1 MACLVKYGSNKF
13 LFGVL
18 MSQAYPVT
26 NFYQIILSNLSK
38 KPNKTVI
45 FDGDRKISNAEF
57 KQLVDTV
64 ASYLTETGV
73 KPGDKVALIMANCHM
88 FIVSL
93 FAISKIGAVAVP
105 VNNFLKHDEYAY
117 ILNDSQA
124 KLLFASAKFADE
136 VKGLT
141 IATQVEKVIWVDGAP
156 LENEINI
163 DYEKIISHPRNTVEA
178 VNCGLDDMAIVI
190 YTSGTTGK
198 PKGAMLSYRNFLS
211 IFYGAIEHYRL
222 KEGQA
227 KMICYLPMFHAF
239 TLAVTVLLPIA
250 TNSGVIVVRSI
261 ATKKDFANLLKLV
274 LVYRCQYFAGVPDIF
289 SAMARAKLPWY
300 FHWFHNVKGWVSGAA
315 PLSEDVIKRFSAAF
329 KRGKLVQGYGLSE
342 CASGVSLNQPWANRF
357 GSVGKP
363 LPGFEV
369 EAFSEDMRKE
379 VRGEVGELC
388 IKGDCVMMGYY
399 NRPQDTAE
407 VIQDGWFKTGDIGYV
422 DKDGFVFIIDRKKDL
437 IIHKGMNIYPR
448 EIEEFLY
455 THEKVQ
461 ACAVIGIKDIEE
473 NETPVAYIEPKEG
486 IEITEKEIK
495 DFLKPLL
502 ALFKQPRK
510 IHFMDK
516 LPRNATGKILK
527 RELRELSH

>member
-1 MACLVKYGSNKF
+1 
-13 LFGVL
+13 
-18 MSQAYPVT
+18 MSQIYPVN
-26 NFYQIILSNLSK
+26 NFYQIILDNVKKKASK
-38 KPNKTVI
+38 TAI
-45 FDGDRKISNAEF
+45 FDGEKKLSNLEF
-57 KQLVDTV
+57 KQQVDTV
-64 ASYLTETGV
+64 ASYLVETGIS
-73 KPGDKVALIMANCHM
+73 PRDKVALIMTNCYM
-88 FIVSL
+88 YIVNL
-93 FAISKIGAVAVP
+93 FAISRIGAVAVP
-105 VNNFLKHDEYAY
+105 INNFLKHDEYAY

-124 KLLFASAKFADE
+124 RLLFASAKFE
-136 VKGLT
+136 TEIKGLT
-141 IATQVEKVIWVDGAP
+141 IATAVEKIIWVEGAP

-163 DYEKIISHPRNTVEA
+163 DYNKIVSRNREA
-178 VNCGLDDMAIVI
+178 GEFADNRLDDLAVII

-211 IFYGAIEHYRL
+211 ILYGAVEHYRL

-227 KMICYLPMFHAF
+227 KFICYLPMFHAF

-261 ATKKDFANLLKLV
+261 ATKKDFANLLKLL
-274 LVYRCQYFAGVPDIF
+274 LVHRCQYFAGVPDIF

-315 PLSEDVIKRFSAAF
+315 PLSDDVIRRFSSAF

-357 GSVGKP
+357 GSVGIP

-369 EAFSEDMRKE
+369 EAFSEDMCKE
-379 VRGEVGELC
+379 IRGDVGELC
-388 IKGDCVMMGYY
+388 IRGDCVMLGYY
-399 NRPQDTAE
+399 NRAQESAE

-422 DKDGFVFIIDRKKDL
+422 DKDGYVFIIDRKKDL

-486 IEITEKEIK
+486 VEVTEKEIK

-502 ALFKQPRK
+502 APFKQPRK
-510 IHFMDK
+510 IYFMDK

-527 RELRELSH
+527 RELRELVK